1 MSTGTAHIPDAAS
14 PHRTDRRTTWL
25 IILGIVAVLSVAFA
39 LLLSYAV
46 TEQNGSD
53 LATADAWVLIT
64 LVSLV
69 PGTLV
74 AAAVWLTWWPPS
86 SQAPWLLLV
95 APVCVAVVM
104 AGVAGAA
111 VLGGRAYDDNQ
122 ATISASCSTHDTD
135 VLSLFGAYGGQLNGP
150 QGTVEGVCEA
160 WLIFPGEDGRS
171 VMATVTSAMTRDGWV
186 TSDTAWDSQTFTRD
200 SDTVLVTHARSSEGT
215 TAVSVSVVDRS

>member
-46 TEQNGSD
+46 TEENGSD
-53 LATADAWVLIT
+53 LATAEAWVLIT

-86 SQAPWLLLV
+86 SKAPWLLLI
-95 APVCVAVVM
+95 APVCVGAVM

-111 VLGGRAYDDNQ
+111 VLGGRAYDENQ
-122 ATISASCSTHDTD
+122 TTIAAACSVPDVD
-135 VLSLFGAYGGQLNGP
+135 VLNGFRDYGGEFNGP
-150 QGTVEGVCEA
+150 QGTTDGTCDA
-160 WLIFPGEDGRS
+160 WLIFPGEDARN
-171 VMATVTSAMTRDGWV
+171 VMAAMTSTMTRDGWV
-186 TSDTAWDSQTFTRD
+186 TSDTTWAAQTFTRG
-200 SDTVLVTHARSSEGT
+200 SDTVLVTHQRSSDGST
-215 TAVSVSVVDRS
+215 SVLVTVVDGR